1 MLMIAAIAGL
11 IVLVDQIIKQYVIN
25 TMDLG
30 ERIVL
35 IPGVLR
41 LAYVQNTGM
50 VFGFLA
56 NHSWVPMVLVPLVML
71 GLLFIII
78 RNWFPDRLC
87 QIALAFIL
95 GGAIGNYID
104 RLRHGFVV
112 DMFEPIFVQFA
123 VFNLAD
129 VFIVCGGILFILAH
143 VRLEWRKKQNVQEQA
158 SDDDGEESGGLS

>member
-1 MLMIAAIAGL
+1 MLIIAVIAGL
-11 IVLVDQIIKQYVIN
+11 VVLADQALKQYVIS

-50 VFGFLA
+50 VFGSLA
-56 NHSWVPMVLVPLVML
+56 NHAWVPMVFVPLVKI
-71 GLLFIII
+71 GLIFIII
-78 RNWFPDRLC
+78 RNWFPGKLC
-87 QIALAFIL
+87 QIALALIL

-112 DMFEPIFVQFA
+112 DMFEPIFVRFA

-129 VFIVCGGILFILAH
+129 VFIVCGGILFIFAH
-143 VRLEWRKKQNVQEQA
+143 VLAERQKKLEPQGQTI
-158 SDDDGEESGGLS
+158 DDEDSELS